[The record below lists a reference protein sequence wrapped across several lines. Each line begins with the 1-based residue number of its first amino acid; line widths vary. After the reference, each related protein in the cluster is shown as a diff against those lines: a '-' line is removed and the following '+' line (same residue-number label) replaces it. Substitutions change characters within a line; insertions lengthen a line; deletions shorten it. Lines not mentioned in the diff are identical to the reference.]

1 MHYLSTFCIPC
12 FIMHFP
18 HYVILHSANRQSGP
32 KAGRYQRLK
41 KTGLAKPKTQPIQT
55 LSCVI
60 AVPWTQ
66 PEQAVS
72 KMSMCR
78 YGLGVV
84 YRWLS
89 VNPKVLC

>member
-1 MHYLSTFCIPC
+1 
-12 FIMHFP
+12 MHFP
-18 HYVILHSANRQSGP
+18 QYVILHSANSQSGP

-41 KTGLAKPKTQPIQT
+41 KQPIQT
-55 LSCVI
+55 LSRVI